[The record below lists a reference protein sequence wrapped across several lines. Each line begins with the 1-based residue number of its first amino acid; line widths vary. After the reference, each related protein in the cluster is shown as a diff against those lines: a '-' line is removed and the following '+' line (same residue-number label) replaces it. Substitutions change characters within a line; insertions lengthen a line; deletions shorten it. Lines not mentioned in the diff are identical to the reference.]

1 MTSPP
6 SVILP
11 KHPPVANDISM
22 IGLLALATLLPFLV
36 AAGTCYLKFSI
47 VFVMVR
53 NAMGLQQ
60 VPSNLVLNAVAL
72 MMSVFVM
79 MPVVETVYDYQ
90 RENPVNFS
98 SLASVESFV
107 DNGLGTYR
115 SYLQKYSDPELTA
128 FFEKI
133 QVARLKEKNI
143 PHIEGEDQP
152 SLFSLLPAYALSEI
166 KSAFKIAFF
175 LYVPFVVVDLLIS
188 SILLALGMM
197 MMSPVVI
204 SVPVKLILFVALDG
218 WSILSQGLI
227 LQYIDLGGGG

>member
-1 MTSPP
+1 MS
-6 SVILP
+6 
-11 KHPPVANDISM
+11 NDISL

-72 MMSVFVM
+72 MMSMFVM
-79 MPVVETVYDYQ
+79 FPVAQKVYDYQ

-98 SLASVESFV
+98 SMTSVEFFV
-107 DNGLGTYR
+107 DNGLDSYR
-115 SYLQKYSDPELTA
+115 GYLQKYSDPELAA

-133 QVARLKEKNI
+133 QAARLEEKDT
-143 PHIEGEDQP
+143 PRLEGDDRV
-152 SLFSLLPAYALSEI
+152 SIFSLLPAYALSEI
-166 KSAFKIAFF
+166 KNAFKIAFY
-175 LYVPFVVVDLLIS
+175 LYLPFVVIDLVIS

-227 LQYIDLGGGG
+227 LQYIDLGSGG